1 LSKKARKNTTMR
13 RRKSLKSQRSHRRKI
28 SLLILKLLSL
38 KLI

>member
-1 LSKKARKNTTMR
+1 LSKRARKNTTMR
-13 RRKSLKSQRSHRRKI
+13 RRRSLKSQRRKI